1 MSRDLVLDAK
11 LARDVD
17 EVRNSGSGDVQGLR
31 RIHVVEYRQP
41 TTIQSGSNFAAQAYA
56 RPDGTYT
63 IAYRGTN
70 NLFEQGDFIH
80 NRDAILA
87 GKWTPVMQ
95 QAVQF
100 TFAALGQ
107 VQREKGFAF
116 KEAAQP
122 LPGPGHT
129 QVSFAGGVMGMLQW
143 LIRECKN

>member
-63 IAYRGTN
+63 ISYRGTKN
-70 NLFEQGDFIH
+70 PFGQGDSIQ
-80 NRDAILA
+80 NRDAILV
-87 GKWTPVMQ
+87 GKWTPEMQ
-95 QAVQF
+95 QAVEF
-100 TFAALGQ
+100 TVKAS
-107 VQREKGFAF
+107 
-116 KEAAQP
+116 QP
-122 LPGPGHT
+122 
-129 QVSFAGGVMGMLQW
+129 AGG
-143 LIRECKN
+143 